1 MVDHEN
7 NKTNFP
13 HKSLLTNRQVSNLR
27 KASANNSSANTKL
40 LKTQLFKTMQS
51 GGFPGRLLGLLLK
64 QPGLTLMKNILK
76 TLATSVLIKSR
87 LTPTASAADAGIDK
101 TYIPTSGFSKS
112 GDKNLF
118 VLCR

>member
-40 LKTQLFKTMQS
+40 LKTQLFKTVES
-51 GGFPGRLLGLLLK
+51 G
-64 QPGLTLMKNILK
+64 
-76 TLATSVLIKSR
+76 
-87 LTPTASAADAGIDK
+87 
-101 TYIPTSGFSKS
+101 
-112 GDKNLF
+112 
-118 VLCR
+118 